1 MENRIPRPHCPCRDC
16 TQRFVGCHSV
26 CEGYIDYKDKAI
38 RYNEI
43 IKRKSL
49 YYYIDNKKGREY

>member
-16 TQRFVGCHSV
+16 TQRFVGCYSV

-49 YYYIDNKKGREY
+49 YYYKDNKKGREY

>member
-16 TQRFVGCHSV
+16 TQRFVGCHGI

-38 RYNEI
+38 RYNEV
-43 IKRKSL
+43 IKKKSL
-49 YYYIDNKKGREY
+49 YYYKHNKKGREY